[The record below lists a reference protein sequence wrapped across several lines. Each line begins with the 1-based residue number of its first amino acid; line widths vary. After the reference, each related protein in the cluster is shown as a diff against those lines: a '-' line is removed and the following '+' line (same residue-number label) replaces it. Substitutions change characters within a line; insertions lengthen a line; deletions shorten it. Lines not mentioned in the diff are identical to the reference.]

1 MKQKLFIT
9 AAAAALLLS
18 SSLFATTA
26 AARQI
31 TIPLRLDL
39 GQVRQALIEQVYQEP
54 GEQCTLLDDGTGC
67 QILRLSAPQVDAV
80 KGRLRLIS
88 RGR

>member
-1 MKQKLFIT
+1 MESGSVKRTTGMKQKLFIT

-31 TIPLRLDL
+31 TIPLRLD
-39 GQVRQALIEQVYQEP
+39 I
-54 GEQCTLLDDGTGC
+54 
-67 QILRLSAPQVDAV
+67 
-80 KGRLRLIS
+80 GRCDRH
-88 RGR
+88 